1 MSASTWYVI
10 TAKCYTWVNIFP
22 RYSLSASIF
31 IGRLCLKK
39 VSTISYSLNS
49 LFLRIRKNI
58 HSIALHCPPM
68 ILSTAVYFQLC
79 HSCGTA
85 TPATPA
91 TPATAPHSGPCHSR
105 WDEKPRQPAARG
117 WGPELTTKFRGSFT
131 IFRESHYL
139 CINTYESDKILPV
152 EKCPNFRWSHHVQN
166 TCLA

>member
-10 TAKCYTWVNIFP
+10 TAKCYTWVDIFP

-31 IGRLCLKK
+31 IVRLCLKK

-68 ILSTAVYFQLC
+68 ILSTAVYFQSC
-79 HSCGTA
+79 HSCGT
-85 TPATPA
+85 ATPA

-105 WDEKPRQPAARG
+105 WDEKPRQPGAGDQSSQRNFAEVSQYSERATTFA
-117 WGPELTTKFRGSFT
+117 LTLMNLTKF
-131 IFRESHYL
+131 YL
-139 CINTYESDKILPV
+139 WKSVPISGDLTMFKTPV
-152 EKCPNFRWSHHVQN
+152 
-166 TCLA
+166 